1 MQLNPHVLDEAKSR
15 LGETGFCRVADA
27 FPRDQAGL
35 LTQELQQATYKIA
48 FTRNGQAEERTEEQI
63 RQMPSSER
71 KALYADIIGRAAN
84 GVGFL
89 YGRHFI
95 DESSSQMMQEFL
107 SYWNSRELLDAF
119 TEISGQ
125 KIVRASAQA
134 TCYDKA
140 NFLTRHNDV
149 VPSEGRVYAYVLGMT
164 EKWHPDWGGLLQFYR
179 RDGTPT
185 ESHAPAHNSLTLFD
199 VHKIHAV
206 TYVAPFANA
215 RRYSITGWFRTS

>member
-1 MQLNPHVLDEAKSR
+1 MR
-15 LGETGFCRVADA
+15 
-27 FPRDQAGL
+27 
-35 LTQELQQATYKIA
+35 
-48 FTRNGQAEERTEEQI
+48 
-63 RQMPSSER
+63 
-71 KALYADIIGRAAN
+71 
-84 GVGFL
+84 
-89 YGRHFI
+89 
-95 DESSSQMMQEFL
+95 EFL
-107 SYWNSRELLDAF
+107 AYWNSRELLEAF

-179 RDGTPT
+179 QDGTPT

-199 VHKIHAV
+199 VRKIHAV

-215 RRYSITGWFRTS
+215 RRYSITGWFRTR